1 MTADLRHPGL
11 RDTYVAEVAH
21 GVQTVVLM
29 IGQHCS
35 WVGSPGQARRL
46 GEALIR
52 QAGYSEQIPDE
63 Q

>member
-1 MTADLRHPGL
+1 MIDDLRHSGL
-11 RDTYVAEVAH
+11 PDTNLAEVAH
-21 GVQTVVLM
+21 GARTVVLM
-29 IGQHCS
+29 VAQHCS
-35 WVGSPGQARRL
+35 WVGSPDQARRL